1 MSDIGHNSG
10 EVNASHLRAFIERI
24 ERMEEE
30 KRAIATDI
38 KEIYVEAKSNG
49 FDTKIIRKIVALRR
63 QDHEKRREEETVMD
77 LYKNALGMLD

>member
-63 QDHEKRREEETVMD
+63 QDSEKRKEEEAMLD
-77 LYKNALGMLD
+77 LYKNALGMID

>member
-38 KEIYVEAKSNG
+38 REIYVEAKSNG

-63 QDHEKRREEETVMD
+63 QDAEKRREEEVVMD